1 MPSRHIMCVWRKLF
15 RVILLRVILMIND
28 ETLLNSVLKTA
39 QMGRFGI
46 ETVMDKAVNPGL
58 KQELRDQKAQY
69 DSIENEAHAMAKKR
83 NIQLHGLS
91 APTRYMASM
100 MGRLSI
106 MGAHRDSKISG
117 MLIQGNAMGLIKSMK
132 YLNRC
137 SKCQSDAVA
146 LAQKLADREEE
157 NIKNAQPFL

>member
-1 MPSRHIMCVWRKLF
+1 
-15 RVILLRVILMIND
+15 MIND

-46 ETVMDKAVNPGL
+46 ETVMDKAIHPGL
-58 KQELRDQKAQY
+58 KQKLRSQKAQY
-69 DSIENEAHAMAKKR
+69 DDMENEANALAAKQ
-83 NIQLHGLS
+83 NIRLQGLS

-100 MGRLSI
+100 MSRLSI
-106 MGAHRDSKISG
+106 MGSHRDSKIAG
-117 MLIQGNAMGLIKSMK
+117 MLIQGNAMGLIKSQK

-137 SKCQSDAVA
+137 SKNHSDAVA
-146 LAQKLADREEE
+146 LVQKLAQREQE

>member
-1 MPSRHIMCVWRKLF
+1 
-15 RVILLRVILMIND
+15 MIND
-28 ETLLNSVLKTA
+28 EILLNSVLKTA

-58 KQELRDQKAQY
+58 KQELRSQKAQY
-69 DSIENEAHAMAKKR
+69 DDIENEANAMAAKR
-83 NIQLHGLS
+83 EIRLKGLG
-91 APTRYMASM
+91 APSRYMASA

-106 MGAHRDSKISG
+106 MGAHRDSKIAG

-137 SKCQSDAVA
+137 NHCRNDAVA
-146 LAQKLADREEE
+146 LAQKLADREQE
-157 NIKNAQPFL
+157 NIRNAQPFL

>member
-1 MPSRHIMCVWRKLF
+1 
-15 RVILLRVILMIND
+15 MIND

-46 ETVMDKAVNPGL
+46 ETVLDKAINPGL
-58 KQELRDQKAQY
+58 KQELRSQKAQY
-69 DSIENEAHAMAKKR
+69 DDIENEANTMAAKQDIK
-83 NIQLHGLS
+83 LKGLG
-91 APTRYMASM
+91 APARYMASV

-106 MGAHRDSKISG
+106 MGEHRDSKIAG

-137 SKCQSDAVA
+137 KHCRNDAVE
-146 LAQKLADREEE
+146 LAQKLADREQE
-157 NIKNAQPFL
+157 NIRNAQPYL